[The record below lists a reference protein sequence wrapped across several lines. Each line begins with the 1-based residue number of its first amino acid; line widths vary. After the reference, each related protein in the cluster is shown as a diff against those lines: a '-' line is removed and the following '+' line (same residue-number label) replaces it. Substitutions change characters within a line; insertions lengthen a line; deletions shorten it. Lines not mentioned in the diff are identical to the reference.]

1 MVFKV
6 KVDESS
12 LTTDSNGKI
21 KVKLSADADNGLS
34 FDASGNLIA
43 VPGSSSGTG
52 IYNNP
57 GNGIAGVVNS
67 ETHKA
72 DEITIVSMNST
83 VSRHKKYSGGDQ
95 SMINNDG
102 PVLTKLSDT
111 TITDDCIAWYM
122 IPHNG
127 GGN

>member
-6 KVDESS
+6 VVDEMT
-12 LTTDSNGKI
+12 LTTDANGKI
-21 KVKLSADADNGLS
+21 KVKLSADANNGLS

-43 VPGSSSGTG
+43 IPGSSSGTG

-57 GNGIAGVVNS
+57 GNGILGTVNS

-72 DEITIVSMNST
+72 DTIEIVGMNST
-83 VSRHKKYSGGDQ
+83 VSRHKKYSGTDQ
-95 SMINNDG
+95 VVVDNDG
-102 PVLTKLSDT
+102 PVMSKLSDT
-111 TITDDCIAWYM
+111 TITSDCIAYFM

-127 GGN
+127 GGT

>member
-1 MVFKV
+1 MIFKV
-6 KVDESS
+6 VVDEST

-21 KVKLSADADNGLS
+21 KVKLSADENNGLP

-43 VPGSSSGTG
+43 TPGSSSGTG

-67 ETHKA
+67 ETHKM
-72 DEITIVSMNST
+72 DNVTVIGMNST
-83 VSRHKKYSGGDQ
+83 VSRHKKYSGADQ

-102 PVLTKLSDT
+102 PVLSKLSNT
-111 TITDDCIAWYM
+111 TITNDCIAWYM

-127 GGN
+127 GGD